1 MSYSPIT
8 RKGMARLKEELERLQ
23 TVERPDVIKAIAEAR
38 AHGDLSENAEYH
50 AAKERQ
56 AIILGRIDELQMKI
70 GSSQVVEAAGPY
82 TKCVFGATV
91 TMENVDTDE
100 QLTYTLVGPHES
112 DPENGLLSIAAPIG
126 KAILGLREGDAF
138 LLKQSGV
145 EAEFRIVSVE

>member
-1 MSYSPIT
+1 
-8 RKGMARLKEELERLQ
+8 MAKLKTELERLQ
-23 TVERPDVIKAIAEAR
+23 TVERPNVIKAIEEAR

-56 AIILGRIDELQMKI
+56 AIIMSRIDELQLKI
-70 GSSQVVEAAGPY
+70 STSQIVDVAGPY

-91 TMENVDTDE
+91 TMENIDTDE

-112 DPENGLLSIAAPIG
+112 DPENGFLSIAAPIG

-138 LLKQSGV
+138 LLEKSGV
-145 EAEFRIVSVE
+145 EEEFRIVSVE

>member
-8 RKGMARLKEELERLQ
+8 RKGMMRLKEELERLQ
-23 TVERPDVIKAIAEAR
+23 TVDRPNVIKAIAEAR

-56 AIILGRIDELQMKI
+56 SIILSRIDELQLKI
-70 GSSQVVEAAGPY
+70 AESMVVDVSGPY
-82 TKCVFGATV
+82 SKCVFGATV

-112 DPENGLLSIAAPIG
+112 DPENGFLSIAAPIG
-126 KAILGLREGDAF
+126 KAVLGLKEGDAF
-138 LLKQSGV
+138 LLDKSGV
-145 EAEFRIVSVE
+145 QEEFRIVSVE